1 VSDSDAFLAQLRA
14 DLGASGAPHVGRHP
28 ITPTAIADWCD
39 AIGDEN
45 PVYTDE
51 AYAAQS
57 IHGGLVAPPAT
68 LDIWDRPGL
77 PSIRPGGRAG
87 NDPRSKVIA
96 LLEQSGFTSV
106 VAVNSELEIQ
116 RYLRPGEVTQNVQIL
131 EDVSPEKQ
139 TGLGTG
145 HFVTTRHRYTTGDG
159 EHVGDVLFRILK
171 FKPGTG
177 RVAAAGEGQPTK
189 PDPDPSL
196 RPRPAINRDN
206 QFFWDGAR
214 NHELR
219 IQRCTGCGALH
230 FPPSPRC
237 WECGAFT
244 YDWVVSSG
252 RAHLYSYAVP
262 HYPQANGFDYP
273 VLVGLVE
280 LDEGTRLVSNI
291 VGCRREHLQVG
302 MPLELEWLDSHPA
315 LVDGAA
321 DSRGSVSL
329 PQFRPATP
337 SRRAETL
344 GAEAVDGQR
353 LPIWSLPVTP
363 TLVVSGALATRDFT
377 EVHHDRD
384 RAVRQGSKDIFL
396 NINTTLG
403 LMARYVTDWAGPE
416 ARVTALR
423 VRLGASAYP
432 NDPLTFEGAVQSVDA
447 ASGAV
452 TVGVRASN
460 SLGDHASGT
469 VELVLPG
476 AAR

>member
-1 VSDSDAFLAQLRA
+1 MSDEDAFLAQLRA

-28 ITPTAIADWCD
+28 ITTTAIADWCD

-45 PVYTDE
+45 PCYIDE
-51 AYAAQS
+51 AYAGRS

-77 PSIRPGGRAG
+77 PSIQPGGRAG
-87 NDPRSKVIA
+87 EDPRSKVIA
-96 LLEQSGFTSV
+96 LLEQNGFTSV
-106 VAVNSELEIQ
+106 VAVNSELELQ
-116 RYLRPGEVTQNVQIL
+116 RYVRPGEELQNVQIL

-145 HFVTTRHRYTTGDG
+145 HFVTTRHRYETVGG
-159 EHVGDVLFRILK
+159 EHVGDLLFRILK

-177 RVAAAGEGQPTK
+177 RVAAPVEGETTA
-189 PDPDPSL
+189 PDPDPAL

-206 QFFWDGAR
+206 EFFWEGAR
-214 NHELR
+214 QHELR

-230 FPPSPRC
+230 FPPTPRC
-237 WECGAFT
+237 PECGAFT
-244 YDWVVSSG
+244 YDWVVSAG
-252 RAHLYSYAVP
+252 RGHLYSYAVP
-262 HYPQANGFDYP
+262 HYPQANGFRYP

-280 LDEGTRLVSNI
+280 LDEGPRLVSNI
-291 VGCRREHLQVG
+291 IGCRREHMQVG
-302 MPLELEWLDSHPA
+302 MPLELDWLDSHAA
-315 LVDGAA
+315 LVDGAT

-329 PQFRPATP
+329 PQYRPATP
-337 SRRAETL
+337 SRREETL
-344 GAEAVDGQR
+344 HTGDVEGHR
-353 LPIWSLPVTP
+353 LPIWSLPVTS

-377 EVHHDRD
+377 PVHHDRD
-384 RAVRQGSKDIFL
+384 IAVRQGSNDIFL

-403 LMARYVTDWAGPE
+403 LTARYVTDWAGPD

-432 NDPLTFEGAVQSVDA
+432 GDPLTFEGAVQSVDEP
-447 ASGAV
+447 SGQV

-469 VELVLPG
+469 VDLVLPG
-476 AAR
+476 AVR

>member
-1 VSDSDAFLAQLRA
+1 VTDGDAFLAQLRA

-28 ITPTAIADWCD
+28 ITSTAIADWCD

-45 PVYTDE
+45 PCYTDE
-51 AYAAQS
+51 AYAGRS
-57 IHGGLVAPPAT
+57 IHAGLVAPPAT

-77 PSIRPGGRAG
+77 PASQPGGRAG
-87 NDPRSKVIA
+87 TDPRSKVIA

-106 VAVNSELEIQ
+106 VAVNSELELQ
-116 RYLRPGEVTQNVQIL
+116 RYLLPGEVLQNVQIL

-145 HFVTTRHRYTTGDG
+145 HFVTTRHRYTTVDG
-159 EHVGDVLFRILK
+159 EHVGDLLFRILK
-171 FKPGTG
+171 FKPGTA
-177 RVAAAGEGQPTK
+177 RVSTPEQGAPPK
-189 PDPDPSL
+189 PDSDPAL

-206 QFFWDGAR
+206 EFFWEGAR
-214 NHELR
+214 AHELR

-230 FPPSPRC
+230 FPPTPRC
-237 WECGAFT
+237 AECGAFT

-252 RAHLYSYAVP
+252 RGHLYSYAVP

-280 LDEGTRLVSNI
+280 LEEGTRLVSNI
-291 VGCRREHLQVG
+291 IGCRREHLQVG

-315 LVDGAA
+315 QVEGAS
-321 DSRGSVSL
+321 DSRGAVSL

-337 SRRAETL
+337 TRN
-344 GAEAVDGQR
+344 EATVHAADVEGKR

-377 EVHHDRD
+377 PVHHDRD
-384 RAVRQGSKDIFL
+384 LAIRQGSTDIFL

-432 NDPLTFEGAVQSVDA
+432 NDPLTFEGAVQAVD
-447 ASGAV
+447 GNAV
-452 TVGVRASN
+452 TVGVRAAN

-469 VELVLPG
+469 VELVLP
-476 AAR
+476 